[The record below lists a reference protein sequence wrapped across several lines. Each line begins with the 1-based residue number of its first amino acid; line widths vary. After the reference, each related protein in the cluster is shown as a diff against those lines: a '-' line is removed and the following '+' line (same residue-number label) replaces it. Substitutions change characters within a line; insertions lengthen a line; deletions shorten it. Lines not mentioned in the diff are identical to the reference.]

1 MSSEIGVSN
10 KVAYNCS
17 IATIYIHII
26 TSKFCM
32 VLLNMQYAIF
42 TSDQIWHIYH
52 VLCLVWSLTSM
63 PLWGYKKDSL
73 KVGSCQFF
81 GHQRK
86 TEHVFLKIHIYL
98 IRLRQI
104 IVMINWNKSKVY
116 KVITAPCLRHSY
128 TILVSGFSWTRRG
141 RHWSSYVWFPCISYN
156 ISHKGPF

>member
-10 KVAYNCS
+10 KVAYDCS
-17 IATIYIHII
+17 IATIYIHIM

-32 VLLNMQYAIF
+32 VLLNMQFSHQIRFDIFNTCYVSYDLWQVCLYEAIRK
-42 TSDQIWHIYH
+42 T
-52 VLCLVWSLTSM
+52 
-63 PLWGYKKDSL
+63 L

-116 KVITAPCLRHSY
+116 KVITAPCLCHSY

-141 RHWSSYVWFPCISYN
+141 RHCSSYVWFPCISYN